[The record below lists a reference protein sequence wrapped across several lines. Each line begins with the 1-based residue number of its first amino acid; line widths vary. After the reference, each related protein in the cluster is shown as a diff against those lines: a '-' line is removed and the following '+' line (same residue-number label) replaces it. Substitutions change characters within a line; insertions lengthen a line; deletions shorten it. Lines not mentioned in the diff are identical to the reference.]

1 MKKMFQNAKAKIS
14 NYVMC
19 KAAGV
24 ECGDHLV
31 EVLGT
36 IIIAVVIL
44 IFFRSQIVNMFN
56 SMMNETNTKVNQ
68 LFNDV
73 AGA

>member
-1 MKKMFQNAKAKIS
+1 MKRMFQNAKAKIS

-44 IFFRSQIVNMFN
+44 IFFKDQISNMFN
-56 SMMNETNTKVNQ
+56 NMMSQTNEKVSN
-68 LFNDV
+68 LFNNI
-73 AGA
+73 